1 MVKEKDMKTLFRRL
15 SAVGAITLW
24 LASNAPAQEIT
35 LLVDTFES
43 DTVDTTPRSS
53 PLDVTPATWVSSPEF
68 DNGNGLVDT
77 SVEGVS
83 SPRNGGSRSMLLFDN
98 NTVDDR
104 MNTYRAWTPV
114 TSGDGTGLRITMD
127 LRVNSETF
135 TGGNVVDFG
144 LYQGVLSSPSTLTG
158 FRLANNGSSDG
169 IVQLR
174 RFDTDAPFQDLS
186 VGTWYRLIA
195 EVSRPGEHD
204 TQTVRVIQIG
214 GALDITHSMSFF
226 GGGNTYANYGSFLIA
241 SPNGGSTIYDLNLDN
256 FQVDII
262 PEPSSL
268 VLLASALAVLAR
280 PRNRFTTR

>member
-1 MVKEKDMKTLFRRL
+1 
-15 SAVGAITLW
+15 
-24 LASNAPAQEIT
+24 
-35 LLVDTFES
+35 
-43 DTVDTTPRSS
+43 
-53 PLDVTPATWVSSPEF
+53 
-68 DNGNGLVDT
+68 
-77 SVEGVS
+77 
-83 SPRNGGSRSMLLFDN
+83 
-98 NTVDDR
+98 
-104 MNTYRAWTPV
+104 
-114 TSGDGTGLRITMD
+114 
-127 LRVNSETF
+127 
-135 TGGNVVDFG
+135 
-144 LYQGVLSSPSTLTG
+144 
-158 FRLANNGSSDG
+158 
-169 IVQLR
+169 
-174 RFDTDAPFQDLS
+174 